1 MFVGDFLMFN
11 KVNNLIKGKDLI
23 ISNILFYNY
32 EKLELNFEDLYYLTY
47 LMNNSLEFDISK
59 ICSDL
64 NKKPK
69 DIIKVINKLD
79 EMDILDIEII
89 KKGESDIKEI
99 ISLEKLYKKLTF
111 LIFFKAHFSR
121 KTIFEKEDKIEEK
134 VDLESEFKDVFKR
147 DLTPREKQILNAWK
161 SVGYNDLFILEGLK
175 EAKYNGELS
184 VAYID
189 NVLDRWQNQG
199 ITSKEDVIKSKTID
213 LSKPIESD
221 DVIEV
226 DDDYDW
232 MNE

>member
-59 ICSDL
+59 ISSDL

-89 KKGESDIKEI
+89 KKGENDIKEI

-111 LIFFKAHFSR
+111 LIV
-121 KTIFEKEDKIEEK
+121 EKEDKIEEK

>member
-1 MFVGDFLMFN
+1 MFN

-23 ISNILFYNY
+23 VSNILFYNY

-89 KKGESDIKEI
+89 KKGENDIKEI

-111 LIFFKAHFSR
+111 LIV
-121 KTIFEKEDKIEEK
+121 EKEDKIEEK

-161 SVGYNDLFILEGLK
+161 SIGYNDLFILEGLK

>member
-1 MFVGDFLMFN
+1 MFN

-59 ICSDL
+59 ISSDL

-89 KKGESDIKEI
+89 KKGENDIKEI

-111 LIFFKAHFSR
+111 LIV
-121 KTIFEKEDKIEEK
+121 EKEDKIEEK

>member
-1 MFVGDFLMFN
+1 MLHR
-11 KVNNLIKGKDLI
+11 
-23 ISNILFYNY
+23 NILFYNY

-111 LIFFKAHFSR
+111 LIV
-121 KTIFEKEDKIEEK
+121 EKEDKIEEK

>member
-1 MFVGDFLMFN
+1 MFN

-89 KKGESDIKEI
+89 KKSENDIKEI

-111 LIFFKAHFSR
+111 LIV
-121 KTIFEKEDKIEEK
+121 EKEDKIEEK

-161 SVGYNDLFILEGLK
+161 SIGYNDLFILEGLK

-184 VAYID
+184 VSYID

-199 ITSKEDVIKSKTID
+199 INTKEDVIKSKTID

>member
-59 ICSDL
+59 ISSDL

-69 DIIKVINKLD
+69 DFIKVINILD

-89 KKGESDIKEI
+89 KNSDNDIKEI

-111 LIFFKAHFSR
+111 LIV
-121 KTIFEKEDKIEEK
+121 EKEDKIEEK
-134 VDLESEFKDVFKR
+134 VDLENEFKDVFKR
-147 DLTPREKQILNAWK
+147 DLTPREKQILNVWK

>member
-64 NKKPK
+64 TKKPK

-89 KKGESDIKEI
+89 KKGDNDIKEI

-111 LIFFKAHFSR
+111 LIV
-121 KTIFEKEDKIEEK
+121 EKEDKIEEK

>member
-23 ISNILFYNY
+23 VSNILFYNY

-89 KKGESDIKEI
+89 KKGENDIKEI

-111 LIFFKAHFSR
+111 LIV
-121 KTIFEKEDKIEEK
+121 EKEDKIEEK

-161 SVGYNDLFILEGLK
+161 SVGYNDLFILIC
-175 EAKYNGELS
+175 YNMKQ
-184 VAYID
+184 
-189 NVLDRWQNQG
+189 RWSEINALR
-199 ITSKEDVIKSKTID
+199 IICFYSSFWLLFYLRESRMNKSIIIR
-213 LSKPIESD
+213 PR
-221 DVIEV
+221 
-226 DDDYDW
+226 
-232 MNE
+232 

>member
-1 MFVGDFLMFN
+1 M
-11 KVNNLIKGKDLI
+11 
-23 ISNILFYNY
+23 S
-32 EKLELNFEDLYYLTY
+32 
-47 LMNNSLEFDISK
+47 
-59 ICSDL
+59 
-64 NKKPK
+64 
-69 DIIKVINKLD
+69 
-79 EMDILDIEII
+79 
-89 KKGESDIKEI
+89 
-99 ISLEKLYKKLTF
+99 
-111 LIFFKAHFSR
+111 
-121 KTIFEKEDKIEEK
+121 KIEEK

>member
-1 MFVGDFLMFN
+1 MFN

-47 LMNNSLEFDISK
+47 LMNNSLEFDITK

-89 KKGESDIKEI
+89 KKGENDIKEI

-111 LIFFKAHFSR
+111 LIV
-121 KTIFEKEDKIEEK
+121 EKEDKIEEK

>member
-1 MFVGDFLMFN
+1 MFN

-89 KKGESDIKEI
+89 KKGENDIKEI

-111 LIFFKAHFSR
+111 LIV
-121 KTIFEKEDKIEEK
+121 EKEDKIEEK
-134 VDLESEFKDVFKR
+134 VDLENEFKDVFKR

-189 NVLDRWQNQG
+189 NILDRWQNQG

>member
-1 MFVGDFLMFN
+1 MFN

-32 EKLELNFEDLYYLTY
+32 EKLELNFEDLYYLIY

-59 ICSDL
+59 ISSDL

-89 KKGESDIKEI
+89 KKSENEIKEI

-111 LIFFKAHFSR
+111 LIV
-121 KTIFEKEDKIEEK
+121 EKEDKIEEK

-199 ITSKEDVIKSKTID
+199 ITTKEDVIKSKTID

>member
-1 MFVGDFLMFN
+1 MFN

-23 ISNILFYNY
+23 VSNILFYNY

-89 KKGESDIKEI
+89 KKGENDIKEI

-111 LIFFKAHFSR
+111 LIVER
-121 KTIFEKEDKIEEK
+121 EDKIEEK

-161 SVGYNDLFILEGLK
+161 SIGYNDLFILEGLK

>member
-1 MFVGDFLMFN
+1 MFN

-59 ICSDL
+59 ISSDL

-89 KKGESDIKEI
+89 KKGENDIKEI

-111 LIFFKAHFSR
+111 LIV
-121 KTIFEKEDKIEEK
+121 EKEDKIEEK

-161 SVGYNDLFILEGLK
+161 SIGYNDLFILEGLK

>member
-1 MFVGDFLMFN
+1 MFN

-47 LMNNSLEFDISK
+47 IMNNSLEFDISK

-111 LIFFKAHFSR
+111 LIV
-121 KTIFEKEDKIEEK
+121 EKEDKIEEK
-134 VDLESEFKDVFKR
+134 VDLENEFKDVFKR

-161 SVGYNDLFILEGLK
+161 SIGYNDLFILEGLK

>member
-1 MFVGDFLMFN
+1 MFN

-59 ICSDL
+59 ISSDL

-89 KKGESDIKEI
+89 KKSENEIKEI

-111 LIFFKAHFSR
+111 LIV
-121 KTIFEKEDKIEEK
+121 EKEDKIEEK
-134 VDLESEFKDVFKR
+134 VDLENEFKDVFKR

-199 ITSKEDVIKSKTID
+199 ITTKEDVIKSKTID

>member
-59 ICSDL
+59 ISSDL

-89 KKGESDIKEI
+89 KKSENEIKEI

-111 LIFFKAHFSR
+111 LIV
-121 KTIFEKEDKIEEK
+121 EKEDKIEEK

>member
-89 KKGESDIKEI
+89 KKGDNDIKEI

-111 LIFFKAHFSR
+111 LIV
-121 KTIFEKEDKIEEK
+121 EKEDKIEEK

-161 SVGYNDLFILEGLK
+161 SIGYNDLFILEGLK

>member
-1 MFVGDFLMFN
+1 MFN

-59 ICSDL
+59 ISSDL

-89 KKGESDIKEI
+89 KNSDNDIKEI

-111 LIFFKAHFSR
+111 LIV
-121 KTIFEKEDKIEEK
+121 EKEDKIEEK

-199 ITSKEDVIKSKTID
+199 ITTKEDVIKSKTID

>member
-1 MFVGDFLMFN
+1 MFN

-89 KKGESDIKEI
+89 KKSENEIKEI

-111 LIFFKAHFSR
+111 LIV
-121 KTIFEKEDKIEEK
+121 EKEDKIEEK

>member
-1 MFVGDFLMFN
+1 MFN

-89 KKGESDIKEI
+89 KKGENDIKEI

-111 LIFFKAHFSR
+111 LIV
-121 KTIFEKEDKIEEK
+121 EKEDKIEEK

-213 LSKPIESD
+213 LYKHIESD

>member
-1 MFVGDFLMFN
+1 
-11 KVNNLIKGKDLI
+11 
-23 ISNILFYNY
+23 
-32 EKLELNFEDLYYLTY
+32 
-47 LMNNSLEFDISK
+47 MNNSLEFDISK

-64 NKKPK
+64 HKTPK

-89 KKGESDIKEI
+89 KKGENDIKEI

-111 LIFFKAHFSR
+111 LIV
-121 KTIFEKEDKIEEK
+121 EKEDKIEEK

-161 SVGYNDLFILEGLK
+161 SIGYNDLFILEGLK

>member
-1 MFVGDFLMFN
+1 MFN

-89 KKGESDIKEI
+89 KKGENDIKEI

-111 LIFFKAHFSR
+111 LIV
-121 KTIFEKEDKIEEK
+121 EKEDKIEEK

-161 SVGYNDLFILEGLK
+161 SIGYNDLFILEGLK

>member
-1 MFVGDFLMFN
+1 MFN

-89 KKGESDIKEI
+89 KKDENDIKEI

-111 LIFFKAHFSR
+111 LIV
-121 KTIFEKEDKIEEK
+121 EKEDKIEEK

-184 VAYID
+184 VSYID

-199 ITSKEDVIKSKTID
+199 INTKEDVIKSKTID

>member
-1 MFVGDFLMFN
+1 MFN

-59 ICSDL
+59 ISSDL

-89 KKGESDIKEI
+89 KKSDNDIKEI

-111 LIFFKAHFSR
+111 LIV
-121 KTIFEKEDKIEEK
+121 EKEDKIEEK

>member
-59 ICSDL
+59 ISSDL

-89 KKGESDIKEI
+89 KNSDNDIKEI

-111 LIFFKAHFSR
+111 LIV
-121 KTIFEKEDKIEEK
+121 EKEDKIEEK

>member
-1 MFVGDFLMFN
+1 MKKKPLGYLGGDIMSFGS
-11 KVNNLIKGKDLI
+11 NLARQ
-23 ISNILFYNY
+23 Y
-32 EKLELNFEDLYYLTY
+32 EYDKFIEKLTY

-89 KKGESDIKEI
+89 KKGENDIKEI

-111 LIFFKAHFSR
+111 LIV
-121 KTIFEKEDKIEEK
+121 EKEDKIEEK

>member
-47 LMNNSLEFDISK
+47 LMNNSLEFDISE

-111 LIFFKAHFSR
+111 LIV
-121 KTIFEKEDKIEEK
+121 EKEDKIEEK

-161 SVGYNDLFILEGLK
+161 SIGYNDLFILEGLK

>member
-89 KKGESDIKEI
+89 KKGENDIKEI

-111 LIFFKAHFSR
+111 LIV
-121 KTIFEKEDKIEEK
+121 EKEDKIEEK
-134 VDLESEFKDVFKR
+134 VDLENEFKDVFKR

-189 NVLDRWQNQG
+189 NILDRWQNQG

>member
-1 MFVGDFLMFN
+1 MFN

-23 ISNILFYNY
+23 VSNILFYNY

-111 LIFFKAHFSR
+111 LIV
-121 KTIFEKEDKIEEK
+121 EKEDKIEEK

-161 SVGYNDLFILEGLK
+161 SIGYNDLFILEGLK

>member
-1 MFVGDFLMFN
+1 MFN

-111 LIFFKAHFSR
+111 LIV
-121 KTIFEKEDKIEEK
+121 EKEDKIEEK

-161 SVGYNDLFILEGLK
+161 SIGYNDLFILEGLK

-199 ITSKEDVIKSKTID
+199 ITSKEDWTYLTDKFKKEDVIKSKTID

>member
-1 MFVGDFLMFN
+1 MFN

-59 ICSDL
+59 ISSDL

-89 KKGESDIKEI
+89 KKSDNDIKEI

-111 LIFFKAHFSR
+111 LIV
-121 KTIFEKEDKIEEK
+121 EKEDKIEEK

-184 VAYID
+184 IAYID

>member
-89 KKGESDIKEI
+89 KKGENDIKEI

-111 LIFFKAHFSR
+111 LIV
-121 KTIFEKEDKIEEK
+121 EKEDKIEEK

>member
-59 ICSDL
+59 ISSDL

-89 KKGESDIKEI
+89 KKSENEIKEI

-111 LIFFKAHFSR
+111 LIV
-121 KTIFEKEDKIEEK
+121 EKEDKIEEK
-134 VDLESEFKDVFKR
+134 VDLESEFKGVFKR

>member
-59 ICSDL
+59 ISSDL

-89 KKGESDIKEI
+89 KKSDNDIKEI
-99 ISLEKLYKKLTF
+99 ISLENLYKKLTF
-111 LIFFKAHFSR
+111 LIV
-121 KTIFEKEDKIEEK
+121 EKEDKIEEK

>member
-1 MFVGDFLMFN
+1 MFN

-89 KKGESDIKEI
+89 KKGENDIKEI

-111 LIFFKAHFSR
+111 LIV
-121 KTIFEKEDKIEEK
+121 EKEDKIEEK

-189 NVLDRWQNQG
+189 NILDRWQNQG

>member
-1 MFVGDFLMFN
+1 MFN

-89 KKGESDIKEI
+89 KKGENDIKEI

-111 LIFFKAHFSR
+111 LIV
-121 KTIFEKEDKIEEK
+121 EKEDKIEEK

-221 DVIEV
+221 DLIEV

>member
-1 MFVGDFLMFN
+1 MFN

-59 ICSDL
+59 ISSDL

-89 KKGESDIKEI
+89 KKSENEIKEI

-111 LIFFKAHFSR
+111 LIV
-121 KTIFEKEDKIEEK
+121 EKEDKIEEK

>member
-1 MFVGDFLMFN
+1 MFN

-59 ICSDL
+59 ISSDL

-89 KKGESDIKEI
+89 KNSDSDIKEI

-111 LIFFKAHFSR
+111 LIV
-121 KTIFEKEDKIEEK
+121 EKEDKIEEK

-199 ITSKEDVIKSKTID
+199 ITTKEDVIKSKTID

>member
-89 KKGESDIKEI
+89 KKSDNDIKEI

-111 LIFFKAHFSR
+111 LIV
-121 KTIFEKEDKIEEK
+121 EKEDKIEEK